1 MANADFEPGRQ
12 APGGFDASSYRSA
25 PREAAAPALTPL
37 QKKLA
42 KMEKALPAPLR
53 TRAVALV
60 LAVAVLAGAAAGLGG
75 VKLRGRYHEAR
86 SWYTVGA
93 PGDNGYNLNDELSER
108 ANTAANVITSALNTP
123 GLGAESSAV
132 TAAQVALDGFTACQ
146 EALDSSGAGMSEMY
160 RANEALGSAIDL
172 LYGEMQ
178 ALADDPLNMGAVGTQ
193 YGLFNSAGTILGSLH
208 YNQAVMDYQN
218 ETGGPWASVLKG
230 LFGVDE
236 IEVFG

>member
-12 APGGFDASSYRSA
+12 TPGGFDASSYRSA

-53 TRAVALV
+53 TRAIALV

-123 GLGAESSAV
+123 GLGRR
-132 TAAQVALDGFTACQ
+132 AA
-146 EALDSSGAGMSEMY
+146 
-160 RANEALGSAIDL
+160 R
-172 LYGEMQ
+172 
-178 ALADDPLNMGAVGTQ
+178 
-193 YGLFNSAGTILGSLH
+193 
-208 YNQAVMDYQN
+208 
-218 ETGGPWASVLKG
+218 
-230 LFGVDE
+230 
-236 IEVFG
+236 

>member
-1 MANADFEPGRQ
+1 
-12 APGGFDASSYRSA
+12 
-25 PREAAAPALTPL
+25 
-37 QKKLA
+37 
-42 KMEKALPAPLR
+42 MEKALPAPLR

-146 EALDSSGAGMSEMY
+146 EALDSGGAGMSEMY

-172 LYGEMQ
+172 LYGGDAGPGRRPSEYGGGGNPVRPVQ
-178 ALADDPLNMGAVGTQ
+178 QCRHHPGQPALQPGRD
-193 YGLFNSAGTILGSLH
+193 GLS
-208 YNQAVMDYQN
+208 
-218 ETGGPWASVLKG
+218 K
-230 LFGVDE
+230 
-236 IEVFG
+236 